1 MSVIISIVIGYLL
14 DMLIGTPKF
23 IRKLRV
29 VFGAL
34 IKKLFSKLNLK
45 VGVVVTLCIL
55 ILFGG
60 GIYALLRFIEY
71 YNMIISIIAESVI
84 CYFCISCKDIKNNAE
99 RVHKALKRGYIKRAT
114 KLFNTITDN
123 GEINEPR
130 EIAENIIVMI
140 MDSSVDK
147 VIAPMFYILVFG
159 GFGGVCYKLIV
170 IISNSTGSISARIL
184 KNIAEFIPVRFA
196 VVFMFISAKLLKMD
210 LKNGI
215 KIFKRDRYKLKSLN
229 RGLIMSLCS
238 GVLCVQLNFR
248 KSDAVIGD
256 NNKVL
261 THNDI
266 KRTFEMINIASLFA
280 IVTFVAVRLFIVIFT
295 F

>member
-1 MSVIISIVIGYLL
+1 MSVIVSVVIGYVL
-14 DMLIGTPKF
+14 DMLIGTPK
-23 IRKLRV
+23 ILKKLRDAFGKILKRLYLKIDSKFAIV
-29 VFGAL
+29 VTFIILLVFGF
-34 IKKLFSKLNLK
+34 LFFAVMRILK
-45 VGVVVTLCIL
+45 T
-55 ILFGG
+55 
-60 GIYALLRFIEY
+60 
-71 YNMIISIIAESVI
+71 YNMIFSIIAESIV
-84 CYFCISCKDIKNNAE
+84 CYLCISCKEIKDNSE

-123 GEINEPR
+123 GEISEPR
-130 EIAENIIVMI
+130 EIAENIIIMI

-170 IISNSTGSISARIL
+170 IISDSTGSISARIL

-215 KIFKRDRYKLKSLN
+215 RIFKRDRYKLKSLN

-248 KSDAVIGD
+248 KSDVVIGD

-280 IVTFVAVRLFIVIFT
+280 IVTFVAVRLFIVIFS

>member
-1 MSVIISIVIGYLL
+1 MSVIVSVVIGYVL
-14 DMLIGTPKF
+14 DMLIGTPK
-23 IRKLRV
+23 ILKKLRDAFGKV
-29 VFGAL
+29 LKRLYLKIDSKFAIAVTFIILLVFGF
-34 IKKLFSKLNLK
+34 LFYAVMRILK
-45 VGVVVTLCIL
+45 P
-55 ILFGG
+55 
-60 GIYALLRFIEY
+60 
-71 YNMIISIIAESVI
+71 YNMIFSIIAESIV
-84 CYFCISCKDIKNNAE
+84 CYLCISCKEIKDNSE

-170 IISNSTGSISARIL
+170 IISDSTGSISARIL